1 MSEFFKP
8 EDFPF
13 IDDSQTTRCVIK
25 TANRLLKER
34 ATVVYS
40 RGGPQP
46 GMIGYWSDRKYSE
59 HTELVIGYWS
69 DRKYSEHTELGKEES
84 KELAHTALLIC
95 IEPIVKDSAEGLLR
109 EFIKIRTDNSPTGLR
124 LEELTER
131 ARKLLGE

>member
-46 GMIGYWSDRKYSE
+46 GM
-59 HTELVIGYWS
+59 IGYWS